1 MPLSH
6 SFLSEEQLLCSI
18 CLDVFDN
25 PVSTPC
31 GHSFCMACIVQY
43 WDSVKHCQCPL
54 CKQTFKR
61 KPDLH
66 INRTLREITE
76 QFKQMMGKAG
86 ACGGVGVGAEV
97 EDGGRK
103 QRSVNRTLKPVH
115 LPGDLID
122 EIKWKFT
129 KPSPNGSSQAC
140 HDKPRLKHTVTSNND
155 SADSAQPAFLTRQV
169 SMRRFTLSG
178 AADAMKVP
186 LCPKHHRSLELF
198 CQSDLECIC
207 VECGQTDHHSH
218 NIICAEKE
226 WHCNKMKIGIAE
238 TAMQEMTKERMQK
251 VEEIKHSLT
260 DIKMLGEREAQRNKQ
275 VIGALV
281 SSIERSQVGLL
292 EVMEINRQ
300 SAEHQAEVMI
310 KELEQEIAELRRR
323 GSALGQLAQT
333 EDYVTGLRVYSDLST
348 PLSIKD
354 WTGVSLTCDLGTK
367 AFYDSVC
374 QILEQFEE
382 LQKQPA
388 ICFSVSA
395 DQSPMRSHPKV
406 KRIQEYAVD
415 VTLDTNTAHP
425 RLVLSEDRK
434 KVWCVDRHQL
444 VPNNRERFDRVV
456 CVLGHKGFTGGRHY
470 WEVEVGDKTDWD
482 LGVAGHSSN
491 RKGKIIVSPS
501 NGYWFLSLRDKNN
514 YAFRTEPSTALTLRL
529 KPQKIGLFVDYEKG
543 QVSFFNVDAK
553 TLIYTFMDNFS
564 ETIFPFFSPCTNK
577 SGRNDA
583 PLVITPVLLD

>member
-260 DIKMLGEREAQRNKQ
+260 DIK
-275 VIGALV
+275 
-281 SSIERSQVGLL
+281 
-292 EVMEINRQ
+292 
-300 SAEHQAEVMI
+300 
-310 KELEQEIAELRRR
+310 
-323 GSALGQLAQT
+323 
-333 EDYVTGLRVYSDLST
+333 VYSDLST

-388 ICFSVSA
+388 ICGFTLTPGKHKATMPSSGRCRCSMHGLDLLPMQSKVLLDILLPSALGFSVSA